1 MTLIQAIRIAA
12 SLSLLVLTPLALA
25 QSHDPFESTNRV
37 IYRVNDGLDQAVL
50 RPLSVT
56 YQTVTPDPMERGIR
70 NFFQNIGE
78 VRNATNNLLQGKW
91 RDTGSSTG
99 RFLINSTVG
108 LLGVFDVA
116 RHIGVERQVED
127 FGQTLGVWGL
137 GPGPYLVL
145 PLLGPS
151 SVRDSSGF
159 LGDIWLSPLQ
169 YSDFNL
175 LERGGIAMLDGLQ
188 TRADLLASD
197 SLIGGDGYLVL
208 REAYL
213 SKRNY
218 DVSDGKN
225 VSDSFLDGPGG
236 SGAEDNFVDEG
247 GFGGTEDSDDN
258 FVDEGGF
265 GETEDPDDAFIDES
279 F

>member
-12 SLSLLVLTPLALA
+12 SLSLVALTPLAAA

-56 YQTVTPDPMERGIR
+56 YQTVTPDPMERGVR

-91 RDTGSSTG
+91 RATGSSTG
-99 RFLINSTVG
+99 RFVINSTVG

-116 RHIGVERQVED
+116 RHIGIERKVED

-175 LERGGIAMLDGLQ
+175 VERSGLATLDGLQ
-188 TRADLLASD
+188 TRADLLGSD
-197 SLIGGDGYLVL
+197 RLMSGDGYLVL

-225 VSDSFLDGPGG
+225 VSDSFLDEPVG
-236 SGAEDNFVDEG
+236 SSTSDEDFVDEG
-247 GFGGTEDSDDN
+247 GFGGA
-258 FVDEGGF
+258 
-265 GETEDPDDAFIDES
+265 EDPDDAFIDES

>member
-1 MTLIQAIRIAA
+1 MTLIQTIRIAA
-12 SLSLLVLTPLALA
+12 SLSLVALTPLAAA

-37 IYRVNDGLDQAVL
+37 IYRVNDGLDQAIL

-56 YQTVTPDPMERGIR
+56 YQTVTPDPMERGVR

-91 RDTGSSTG
+91 RATGSSTG

-108 LLGVFDVA
+108 LLGIFDVA
-116 RHIGVERQVED
+116 RHIGIDRKVED

-169 YSDFNL
+169 YSNFNL
-175 LERGGIAMLDGLQ
+175 VERSGLATLDGLQ
-188 TRADLLASD
+188 TRADLLGSD
-197 SLIGGDGYLVL
+197 RLMSGDGYLVL

-218 DVSDGKN
+218 DVSDGKD
-225 VSDSFLDGPGG
+225 VSDSFLDEPVG
-236 SGAEDNFVDEG
+236 SSAADEDFVDES
-247 GFGGTEDSDDN
+247 GFGGAD
-258 FVDEGGF
+258 
-265 GETEDPDDAFIDES
+265 DPDDVFIDES

>member
-1 MTLIQAIRIAA
+1 MILNQALRTITGVTLLGC
-12 SLSLLVLTPLALA
+12 SLVLSPLALA
-25 QSHDPFESTNRV
+25 QSHDPFEPTNRV
-37 IYRVNDGLDQAVL
+37 IYRLNDGLDQAVL

-56 YQTVTPDPMERGIR
+56 YQTVTPDPVERGVR

-78 VRNATNNLLQGKW
+78 VRNATNSLLQGKW

-116 RHIGVERQVED
+116 RHIGIERKVED
-127 FGQTLGVWGL
+127 FGQTLGVWGV

-151 SVRDSSGF
+151 TVRDGSGF
-159 LGDIWLSPLQ
+159 LADIWLSPLP
-169 YSDFNL
+169 YSEFSL
-175 LERGGIAMLDGLQ
+175 VERGGLATLDGLQ

-225 VSDSFLDGPGG
+225 VTDSFLSNPPGSTSDG
-236 SGAEDNFVDEG
+236 DFVDES
-247 GFGGTEDSDDN
+247 GFGDLPSSEGESEVD
-258 FVDEGGF
+258 FVDE
-265 GETEDPDDAFIDES
+265 S

>member
-1 MTLIQAIRIAA
+1 MTRTPLFLLMVSLALLIPA
-12 SLSLLVLTPLALA
+12 SLAMA
-25 QSHDPFESTNRV
+25 ESHDPFEPANRV

-56 YQTVTPDPMERGIR
+56 YQTVTPDPVERGVR
-70 NFFQNIGE
+70 NFFENIGE
-78 VRNATNNLLQGKW
+78 VRNATNSLLQGKW
-91 RDTGSSTG
+91 QATGASAG

-116 RHIGVERQVED
+116 RHIGIDRTVED

-169 YSDFNL
+169 YSQLNL
-175 LERGGIAMLDGLQ
+175 IERSGLATLDGLQ
-188 TRADLLASD
+188 TRADLLSSD
-197 SLIGGDGYLVL
+197 SLMSGDGYLVL

-213 SKRNY
+213 SKRAY
-218 DVSDGKN
+218 DVADGKN
-225 VSDSFLDGPGG
+225 VSDRFLDDPQGASTGG
-236 SGAEDNFVDEG
+236 DFVDES
-247 GFGGTEDSDDN
+247 GFFGPSDEADEP
-258 FVDEGGF
+258 FVDE
-265 GETEDPDDAFIDES
+265 S

>member
-1 MTLIQAIRIAA
+1 
-12 SLSLLVLTPLALA
+12 LTPTQPIQLIIRLALLGLA
-25 QSHDPFESTNRV
+25 LLLASFAGANSHDPLEPANRV
-37 IYRVNDGLDQAVL
+37 VYKVNDGLDKAIL

-56 YQTVTPDPMERGIR
+56 YQTVTPDPIERGVR

-78 VRNATNNLLQGKW
+78 VRNATNNLLQGKLG
-91 RDTGSSTG
+91 RTAASSG

-108 LLGVFDVA
+108 ILGVFDVA
-116 RHIGVERQVED
+116 KHIGIQRKVED
-127 FGQTLGVWGL
+127 FGQTLGYWGL

-169 YSDFNL
+169 YSELNL
-175 LERGGIAMLDGLQ
+175 IERSGLATLDGLQ

-197 SLIGGDGYLVL
+197 SLMTGDGYLVL

-213 SKRNY
+213 SKRSY
-218 DVSDGKN
+218 DVADGKN
-225 VSDSFLDGPGG
+225 VRDSFLDDPVGQDQD
-236 SGAEDNFVDEG
+236 EDFVDEG
-247 GFGGTEDSDDN
+247 GFGSDSETAEP
-258 FVDEGGF
+258 FVDETF
-265 GETEDPDDAFIDES
+265 
-279 F
+279 

>member
-12 SLSLLVLTPLALA
+12 SLSLLVLTPLSMA
-25 QSHDPFESTNRV
+25 QSHDPFEPTNRF

-56 YQTVTPDPMERGIR
+56 YQTLTPDPMERGVR

-91 RDTGSSTG
+91 RATGSSTG

-108 LLGVFDVA
+108 LLGIFDVA
-116 RHIGVERQVED
+116 RHISIERKVED
-127 FGQTLGVWGL
+127 LGQTLGVWGL

-151 SVRDSSGF
+151 NVRDSSGF

-175 LERGGIAMLDGLQ
+175 LERGGLATLDGLQ

-197 SLIGGDGYLVL
+197 SLIGGDSYLVL

-225 VSDSFLDGPGG
+225 VSDSFLDNPT
-236 SGAEDNFVDEG
+236 SSESDNNFVDEG
-247 GFGGTEDSDDN
+247 GFGDA
-258 FVDEGGF
+258 
-265 GETEDPDDAFIDES
+265 EDPDDAFIDES

>member
-1 MTLIQAIRIAA
+1 MTLIQAIRHAV
-12 SLSLLVLTPLALA
+12 SLTLLVLVPLAFA

-56 YQTVTPDPMERGIR
+56 YQTLTPDPMERGVR

-91 RDTGSSTG
+91 RATGSSSG

-116 RHIGVERQVED
+116 RHIGIDRQVED
-127 FGQTLGVWGL
+127 FGQTLGVWGV

-151 SVRDSSGF
+151 NVRDSSGF

-169 YSDFNL
+169 YSQLNV
-175 LERGGIAMLDGLQ
+175 LERSGLATLDGLQ
-188 TRADLLASD
+188 TRADLLGSD
-197 SLIGGDGYLVL
+197 SLMRGDGYLVL

-225 VSDSFLDGPGG
+225 VSDSFLDNPVG
-236 SGAEDNFVDEG
+236 SASDEDFVDEG
-247 GFGGTEDSDDN
+247 GFGTANEPDDN
-258 FVDEGGF
+258 FVDE
-265 GETEDPDDAFIDES
+265 S